1 MCEEKQASAD
11 VQETAL
17 AELDKNILLI
27 LLKDRSTGKNILGR
41 QTITGILALALQRM
55 MKLPYRRLPVLMAI

>member
-27 LLKDRSTGKNILGR
+27 LLKDQHNTYCAKPSSYPDGFS
-41 QTITGILALALQRM
+41 
-55 MKLPYRRLPVLMAI
+55 

>member
-41 QTITGILALALQRM
+41 QTITRILALALQRM